1 MTKLV
6 IKITFLIVMLCSNL
20 MKAQDFYGQ
29 AIYQSKTDPGKFTA
43 TAQGMNDE
51 MSKKLEQAMKK
62 ALEKTL
68 TLNFNRFESLYF
80 EEQKME
86 SPKPE
91 SDGFTFSMSK
101 SGDGKRYKNIK
112 EKIEVSEEDFF
123 GKEFLVTDSLPT
135 LNWQMGTETKKIGD
149 YTCYKATA
157 TIPVSKKEAEKYEKR
172 KKEDKNKN
180 LQFGISDEGPK
191 DKVITAWYTPEIPVG
206 HGPANYW
213 GLPGLILE
221 VNDGRTIILC
231 SKIVLNPKE
240 KSAIKKPTK
249 GKKITKD
256 EYDVIMEKQFDK
268 MKDSKGDMRIE
279 IRR

>member
-1 MTKLV
+1 MIKLV
-6 IKITFLIVMLCSNL
+6 IKITFIIIMLCSNL

-29 AIYQSKTDPGKFTA
+29 AIYQTKTDPGKITA

-51 MSKKLEQAMKK
+51 MSKRLEQAMKK
-62 ALEKTL
+62 ALEKTF

-86 SPKPE
+86 APKPE
-91 SDGFTFSMSK
+91 SNGFIFSMSK
-101 SGDGKRYKNIK
+101 PGDGKRYKNIK
-112 EKIEVSEEDFF
+112 EKIVLSEEDFF
-123 GKEFLVTDSLPT
+123 GKEFLVTDSLPSF
-135 LNWQMGTETKKIGD
+135 NWQMGTETKKIGD

-157 TIPVSKKEAEKYEKR
+157 IIPISKKDAEKYEKR
-172 KKEDKNKN
+172 KKEDKNKS
-180 LQFGISDEGPK
+180 LQFSISDEAPK
-191 DKVITAWYTPEIPVG
+191 DKIITVWYTPEIPVG

-221 VNDGRTIILC
+221 ANDGKTIILC

-240 KSAIKKPTK
+240 KTAIKKPVK

-256 EYDVIMEKQFDK
+256 EYEVIMEKQLDK
-268 MKDSKGDMRIE
+268 MKDSKGNVTIE
-279 IRR
+279 IKR